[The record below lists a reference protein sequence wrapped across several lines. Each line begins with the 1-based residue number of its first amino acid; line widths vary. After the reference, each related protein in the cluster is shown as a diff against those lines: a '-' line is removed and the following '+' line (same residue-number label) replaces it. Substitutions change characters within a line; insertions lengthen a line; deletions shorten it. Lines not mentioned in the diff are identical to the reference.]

1 MEQTAHHPSRCRREM
16 GLCFFA
22 TSPPTH
28 PKHFHLALAYFQ
40 ILKFSITTKRQ
51 SKSSTRAH
59 FLRFPLC
66 LSLLHAR
73 AFLSFFFPLKAHGH
87 VTVLCLQGGGDC
99 IQANGKSNGG
109 GAQASTTNTNT
120 NQTTATTTSN
130 DSLTMTEHQV
140 AKLMEEDMG
149 SAMQYLQGKGLCLMP
164 ISLATAISTATC
176 PTRNVNVNPLIN
188 AAAGATHFPTA
199 ANPAGEGPSS
209 PSMSVLTVQSAI
221 AGNDGAASVSKP

>member
-1 MEQTAHHPSRCRREM
+1 MNLVLKFHDNPTVNTSEIVVFLRQRWWSGGKREGFCKNKKNKSTSNEENMEQTAHHPSRCRREM

-73 AFLSFFFPLKAHGH
+73 AFLPFFFLLRLPPIHHHKPCNIATLFPPF
-87 VTVLCLQGGGDC
+87 
-99 IQANGKSNGG
+99 
-109 GAQASTTNTNT
+109 TTN
-120 NQTTATTTSN
+120 
-130 DSLTMTEHQV
+130 
-140 AKLMEEDMG
+140 
-149 SAMQYLQGKGLCLMP
+149 
-164 ISLATAISTATC
+164 
-176 PTRNVNVNPLIN
+176 
-188 AAAGATHFPTA
+188 
-199 ANPAGEGPSS
+199 PSS
-209 PSMSVLTVQSAI
+209 
-221 AGNDGAASVSKP
+221 